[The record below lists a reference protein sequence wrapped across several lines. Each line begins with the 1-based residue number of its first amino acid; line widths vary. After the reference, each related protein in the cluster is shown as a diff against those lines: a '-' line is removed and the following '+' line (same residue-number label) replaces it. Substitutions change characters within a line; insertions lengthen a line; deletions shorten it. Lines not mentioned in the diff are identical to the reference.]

1 MMDLNEIKNGL
12 VVSCQAL
19 EGEPLFSSFI
29 MGRMALAAEMGGAV
43 GIRANS
49 VSDIVEIK
57 KQVKLPLIGIIKRD
71 YTDSEVYI
79 TATMK
84 EVDELLETDAEIIAL
99 DATVRQRPH
108 DEKVTDLVNKIHEG
122 NRLAMADISNYEEGV
137 TAEKNGFDMVSTTM
151 SGYTE
156 YTDERDSPDFDLLE
170 KLIKNLKIPVIME
183 GHTTTPEE
191 VKRAFDIGA
200 FSAVVGGV
208 ITRPKQI
215 TQLFVDKIS

>member
-1 MMDLNEIKNGL
+1 MNLNEIKNGL

-71 YTDSEVYI
+71 YADSEVYI

-84 EVDELLETDAEIIAL
+84 EVDELL
-99 DATVRQRPH
+99 
-108 DEKVTDLVNKIHEG
+108 
-122 NRLAMADISNYEEGV
+122 
-137 TAEKNGFDMVSTTM
+137 
-151 SGYTE
+151 
-156 YTDERDSPDFDLLE
+156 
-170 KLIKNLKIPVIME
+170 
-183 GHTTTPEE
+183 
-191 VKRAFDIGA
+191 
-200 FSAVVGGV
+200 
-208 ITRPKQI
+208 
-215 TQLFVDKIS
+215 